1 MSIFS
6 PMTAKREITGFSL
19 DDELNYDTSQSRT
32 AVVVFVVYCHVPPVR
47 ITMARLTLGGLRH

>member
-19 DDELNYDTSQSRT
+19 DDELNYDASQSRT

-47 ITMARLTLGGLRH
+47 ITMARLTLCG